1 MNIRAKMRVDTKSQN
16 QYGFGVKL
24 QAVYGD
30 NNPENKAFFQATPS
44 GTVEMN
50 VVKPEVADA
59 FVLGAEYYVDFIPV
73 NAAKE

>member
-1 MNIRAKMRVDTKSQN
+1 MTIRAKMRVDTKSQN

-30 NNPENKAFFQATPS
+30 NPENKAFFQSTPS
-44 GTVEMN
+44 GTVDLN

-73 NAAKE
+73 NGRKE